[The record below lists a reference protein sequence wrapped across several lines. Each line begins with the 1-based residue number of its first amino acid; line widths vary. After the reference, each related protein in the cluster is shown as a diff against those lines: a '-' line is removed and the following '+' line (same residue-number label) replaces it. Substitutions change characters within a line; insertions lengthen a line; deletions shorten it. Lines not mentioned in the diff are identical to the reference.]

1 MNDKR
6 KSKRKIRKKSIDGMF
21 KLFKNDIRDLYE
33 AIEKADFENCALL
46 LKKGVNPN
54 SEYKEFPLV
63 YWIFLFMQKFPEKKD
78 KYIGIYNLFLIFK
91 VNINQLIR
99 YEYVDNKINNIPL
112 ISIFSRLNL
121 PEYVKIL
128 LENPETNINF
138 IDSSGNTPLIYA
150 SSGGR
155 GEIVKLLATD
165 KRINLLTQNRDYTA
179 SDYAGFNKHYNI
191 QKYLFERM
199 KKEIDSILSK
209 IDGFRKL
216 KVNL

>member
-6 KSKRKIRKKSIDGMF
+6 KSKRKKSIDGMF

-33 AIEKADFENCALL
+33 EIEKADFKKCALL

-54 SEYKEFPLV
+54 SEYNGFPLI
-63 YWIFLFMQKFPEKKD
+63 YWIFLFMQKFPENKD
-78 KYIGIYNLFLIFK
+78 KYIGIYNLFLLFK

-99 YEYVDNKINNIPL
+99 YKYVDNKINYIPL

-121 PEYVKIL
+121 PEYIKIL

-138 IDSSGNTPLIYA
+138 IDSSGNTPLMYA

-165 KRINLLTQNRDYTA
+165 KRINLLTQNHDYTA
-179 SDYAGFNKHYNI
+179 SDYAGFNKHYRI

-199 KKEIDSILSK
+199 KIEIDSILSK